1 MNKLLASQRRWI
13 VLILLLEMVSSV
25 TLFTLSLFFTKF
37 DYYFYIAIAL
47 TVFFALVDG
56 IFALSYN
63 LAFRKRKGKAD
74 LKASSILGNDINE
87 AYNFGEIGLAVCGP
101 EDEVIWANDFL
112 TDRFP
117 NLLDENIYR
126 VFNFDRDSLIKSNE
140 QRNGAHI
147 KISKENRAYEVELIP
162 EANLFLFKDVTD
174 FTTVYEYNRN
184 QSPVVGY
191 IAIDNYSDSQ
201 MHISDDTKFAE
212 MQSGVNDMIMKFA
225 SDHNALLRR
234 IKDDRYLFIM
244 TKENYESI
252 ETDKFS
258 IVDAVKKKYPRGFTL
273 SLGVALG
280 FPDYAKLASMAS
292 SALDV
297 ALSRGGDQ
305 AVVDRHGEALK
316 YYGGKTDLA
325 PSRNRVKTRTLSN
338 SFVTIL
344 KNYRNVVIMGHK
356 TADFD
361 AVAASL
367 GVYALCKSVSIP
379 ARICYEDQLVEDK
392 ARRAIECE
400 FKKEEFD
407 QIFVTMREL
416 DSLIHEET
424 LLVMVDHSNPTISIF
439 EAYVKKFSHIAV
451 IDHHRPGNQIISNPV
466 FEDIDTS
473 ASSASEIITSFIT
486 YNPNNIPLDERTATF
501 LLAGICLDTHFYH
514 EHATNSTFEASAQLK
529 NFDADSLK
537 VVEFL
542 KEDLEEYRQKISIL
556 DNGETP
562 VTDVYITVSPD
573 EEIVSEITLSRV
585 ADESISIRGIQAAFC
600 IGRINPHVVKVS
612 ARSDGSINCAAIMEK
627 MHGGGR
633 FVMAAT
639 TLQDVT
645 VDEVK
650 AQLKEVLKDYLDD
663 ARISTPGK

>member
-63 LAFRKRKGKAD
+63 IAFRKRKGKAD

-191 IAIDNYSDSQ
+191 IAIDNYSDIQ

-325 PSRNRVKTRTLSN
+325 PSRNRVTTRPLSN

>member
-191 IAIDNYSDSQ
+191 IAIDNYSDIQ

-486 YNPNNIPLDERTATF
+486 YTPNNIPLDERTATF

-600 IGRINPHVVKVS
+600 IGRITPHVVKVS

>member
-1 MNKLLASQRRWI
+1 
-13 VLILLLEMVSSV
+13 
-25 TLFTLSLFFTKF
+25 
-37 DYYFYIAIAL
+37 
-47 TVFFALVDG
+47 
-56 IFALSYN
+56 
-63 LAFRKRKGKAD
+63 
-74 LKASSILGNDINE
+74 
-87 AYNFGEIGLAVCGP
+87 
-101 EDEVIWANDFL
+101 
-112 TDRFP
+112 
-117 NLLDENIYR
+117 
-126 VFNFDRDSLIKSNE
+126 
-140 QRNGAHI
+140 
-147 KISKENRAYEVELIP
+147 
-162 EANLFLFKDVTD
+162 
-174 FTTVYEYNRN
+174 
-184 QSPVVGY
+184 
-191 IAIDNYSDSQ
+191 
-201 MHISDDTKFAE
+201 
-212 MQSGVNDMIMKFA
+212 
-225 SDHNALLRR
+225 
-234 IKDDRYLFIM
+234 
-244 TKENYESI
+244 
-252 ETDKFS
+252 
-258 IVDAVKKKYPRGFTL
+258 
-273 SLGVALG
+273 
-280 FPDYAKLASMAS
+280 MAS